1 MQRESKIFQSI
12 FDATRTG
19 SYCFEIRTVSPCQT
33 ENYFLLFNFCTSK
46 SFEHFFFF
54 LHEYMKQVTVSSESR
69 KFNDDRT
76 SVEFLQR
83 RDKIRSLGANN
94 SWIRVSVWI
103 GSSLLILDS
112 WSRGPSQR
120 RYDECWPN
128 FSKSAILVRDHSAH
142 EFHREKAIKS
152 LKRK

>member
-33 ENYFLLFNFCTSK
+33 ENYFLLFNFCASK

>member
-1 MQRESKIFQSI
+1 MAYMQRESKIFQSI

-33 ENYFLLFNFCTSK
+33 ENYFLLFNFCASK

-83 RDKIRSLGANN
+83 RDKIRSFT
-94 SWIRVSVWI
+94 
-103 GSSLLILDS
+103 
-112 WSRGPSQR
+112 RG
-120 RYDECWPN
+120 
-128 FSKSAILVRDHSAH
+128 K
-142 EFHREKAIKS
+142 
-152 LKRK
+152 